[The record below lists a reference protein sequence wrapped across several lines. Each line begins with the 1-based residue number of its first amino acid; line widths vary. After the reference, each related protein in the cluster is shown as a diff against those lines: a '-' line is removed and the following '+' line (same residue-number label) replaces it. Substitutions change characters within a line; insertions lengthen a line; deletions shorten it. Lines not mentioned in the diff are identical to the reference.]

1 MLVASGRER
10 TAMTTKEKRMRQG
23 EKRQL
28 EAYRVRLPGF
38 LIDEEIGLGDAMKRV
53 TYAMGIK
60 PCSGCE
66 KRAAALN
73 RWMHFSR

>member
-1 MLVASGRER
+1 MNRKE
-10 TAMTTKEKRMRQG
+10 TAKQQG
-23 EKRQL
+23 QGPQVHP
-28 EAYRVRLPGF
+28 YRVRLPGF
-38 LIDEEIGLGDAMKRV
+38 LIDDEIGLGDAIKRV

-60 PCSGCE
+60 PCGGCE